1 MANGKVDDVA
11 WSQLRP
17 QPNVQRCVLDSIPPE
32 DMQAFLRLMA
42 TNPFIPFNDASAIR
56 RKIASVRQWRAETAN
71 PNTVTKEFT
80 YVQPTSKRRRDHA
93 ALEAGARQVTSDGRD
108 TDSEN
113 DQPRRKQRRSTRPT
127 PSSNVPKTPPR
138 SKSPQNDDAP
148 KIGPEHQADVP
159 RAPLSV
165 EEWRKSPVKIE
176 SPLVFSERAC
186 GGPPRVNAFLHAVNE
201 KLRRR
206 DGFGLAPFAAE
217 LALTVLHSR
226 KGDFQKAFE
235 QTLRQIPR
243 GPYFPGIKGHFKY
256 EEQCLFV
263 RTLAERAKKFT
274 QISREVL
281 PTRSPSE
288 LVWLYY
294 TRHKQLWIQNGGMK
308 SGLILDDGGDK
319 LRRVQ
324 LTSERTISSLRNL
337 AVTAGDG
344 FPIDSRVNLAVLAC
358 RRGNM
363 TRRKKQQ
370 DEMVRGRTR
379 LRSQQ
384 Y

>member
-17 QPNVQRCVLDSIPPE
+17 QPNVPQSVLDSIPPE
-32 DMQAFLRLMA
+32 DMQTFLRLMA
-42 TNPFIPFNDASAIR
+42 TNPFVPFNDASAIR
-56 RKIASVRQWRAETAN
+56 RKIASVRQWRAESAN

-80 YVQPTSKRRRDHA
+80 YVQPTSKRRRDNVA
-93 ALEAGARQVTSDGRD
+93 PEGGPRQVSIEGRD
-108 TDSEN
+108 TDSEH

-127 PSSNVPKTPPR
+127 SSNVPKTPPR
-138 SKSPQNDDAP
+138 SKSPQSEDAP
-148 KIGPEHQADVP
+148 KVGPEHQADVP
-159 RAPLSV
+159 HAPLSA

-176 SPLVFSERAC
+176 SPLVFSERSC
-186 GGPPRVNAFLHAVNE
+186 GGATRVNSFLYTVNE

-206 DGFGLAPFAAE
+206 DGFNLAPFAAE
-217 LALTVLHSR
+217 VALTVLHSN
-226 KGDFQKAFE
+226 KGDLQKALE
-235 QTLRQIPR
+235 QTLREIPR
-243 GPYFPGIKGHFKY
+243 GPYFPGIKGQFKY

-308 SGLILDDGGDK
+308 GGLILDDGGDK

-363 TRRKKQQ
+363 TKRKRQQ
-370 DEMVRGRTR
+370 DEVARGRTR

>member
-1 MANGKVDDVA
+1 M
-11 WSQLRP
+11 
-17 QPNVQRCVLDSIPPE
+17 
-32 DMQAFLRLMA
+32 
-42 TNPFIPFNDASAIR
+42 
-56 RKIASVRQWRAETAN
+56 
-71 PNTVTKEFT
+71 
-80 YVQPTSKRRRDHA
+80 QPTSKRRRDPT
-93 ALEAGARQVTSDGRD
+93 ALEGGTNQVTSDGRD

-127 PSSNVPKTPPR
+127 SSSAVPRTPPR
-138 SKSPQNDDAP
+138 SKSPHSDDAP
-148 KIGPEHQADVP
+148 KVGPEHQAEV
-159 RAPLSV
+159 PLSPLPA
-165 EEWRKSPVKIE
+165 EEWRKSPIKIE
-176 SPLVFSERAC
+176 SPLVFSERMC
-186 GGPPRVNAFLHAVNE
+186 GGATHVNAFLNSVNQ

-206 DGFGLAPFAAE
+206 DGFSLAPFAAE
-217 LALTVLHSR
+217 LALTTLHSHN
-226 KGDFQKAFE
+226 GDLQAALE
-235 QTLRQIPR
+235 QTLREIPR
-243 GPYFPGIKGHFKY
+243 GPYFPGIKGQFKY
-256 EEQCLFV
+256 EELCLFV

-324 LTSERTISSLRNL
+324 LTCERTISSLRNL

-363 TRRKKQQ
+363 TKRKRQQ
-370 DEMVRGRTR
+370 DEVTRGRTR